1 MSGVMRSRSSLRWLI
16 YGFVG
21 ALLAGSLACEGDL
34 QLIAT
39 LFNTSSLGGE
49 TPGRRANLLV
59 KFVNQTA
66 YRPVFTF
73 GTYDPLNNR
82 PDNDLYFPP
91 KFRQFVI
98 DTTEGGILLDAFS
111 ESDVITFSGSGLAD
125 PGGCGRA
132 ISLGTEDFIQR
143 IEDDE
148 TLLADARPEALRPL
162 CVNDEPQAG
171 IAFFRET
178 SAGPGE
184 DPCETKGEIAASA
197 EPMRILQG
205 DPLRNITNDVR
216 YPCDGESI
224 VVITFVEESAGLIRI
239 DVSVEP
245 PAEDEE

>member
-1 MSGVMRSRSSLRWLI
+1 MRNLMLSRLRFRWLI
-16 YGFVG
+16 YGALA
-21 ALLAGSLACEGDL
+21 ALLAGSLACEGNL
-34 QLIAT
+34 QLLAM
-39 LFNTSSLGGE
+39 LFNTSSLGGT

-73 GTYDPLNNR
+73 GTYDPLNDR
-82 PDNDLYFPP
+82 PANDPYFPP

-98 DTTEGGILLDAFS
+98 DTSGGGTRLEPYS
-111 ESDVITFSGSGLAD
+111 ESGVITFSGSGLGD

-132 ISLGTEDFIQR
+132 ISLGTEDFIRR

-148 TLLADARPEALRPL
+148 TLLANARPEALRPL
-162 CVNDEPQAG
+162 CVNDEPKAG
-171 IAFFRET
+171 IAFFREA
-178 SAGPGE
+178 SAGPSE
-184 DPCETKGEIAASA
+184 DPCETKGEIAATA

-224 VVITFVEESAGLIRI
+224 VVITFVEESAGVIRI

-245 PAEDEE
+245 PAEDE